1 MTTHTVHIHSG
12 DWPSLTIPA
21 RDVWGQESDVEQA
34 RRWALERRQA
44 MRNRAAAYAVLAGH
58 DTVRFVD
65 ENGATLD
72 CFPVDVPALTAR
84 ITLTT
89 DYKIRGPRGGERYA
103 NSMAEAEAEAAAKSR
118 KNGQRYEITEWH
130 WRRIPGLAGESDI
143 VRTVTYK
150 SGKVV
155 RRWTP
160 AAQIA

>member
-1 MTTHTVHIHSG
+1 MTMHTVQIHSA

-21 RDVWGQESDVEQA
+21 KDVWGKPSDVEQE
-34 RRWALERRQA
+34 RRFALERRQIR
-44 MRNRAAAYAVLAGH
+44 RNHSAAYAVLLGH

-72 CFPVDVPALTAR
+72 MFPVDVAALTAR
-84 ITLTT
+84 IHTSTEF
-89 DYKIRGPRGGERYA
+89 KIRGPRGGERYA
-103 NSMAEAEAEAAAKSR
+103 NTMADAEAEAAAKSR
-118 KNGQRYEITEWH
+118 KNGQRYESTEWR

-150 SGKVV
+150 GGKVV

-160 AAQIA
+160 AAQTA